1 MPKYF
6 PFKIAGYY
14 LYFTMACIVE
24 CIHAHAS
31 DSKLTET
38 GSAKLFIKSNGDT
51 IVQKRGTLS
60 DKDLLTIQK
69 YIKNNY
75 LTMFEMWSQYSEH
88 GFFGENK

>member
-1 MPKYF
+1 M
-6 PFKIAGYY
+6 
-14 LYFTMACIVE
+14 
-24 CIHAHAS
+24 
-31 DSKLTET
+31 TEA

-51 IVQKRGTLS
+51 VVQKRGTLS

-75 LTMFEMWSQYSEH
+75 LTMFEMWSQHSEH